1 MARRLS
7 PDEQARRDHPPIDPI
22 FAEFIMRVL
31 EPDDVITVSAI
42 VVNLRAQMRRELG
55 LDSSLE
61 WLGGPELGKQS

>member
-1 MARRLS
+1 
-7 PDEQARRDHPPIDPI
+7 
-22 FAEFIMRVL
+22 MRVL